1 MVSSKQLYKSV
12 KEIKDDKDD
21 AGDSSD
27 LTDSAEDTPIGCTVL
42 LNSPVS
48 ASHSPLPPLHCTTA
62 MFLSIVFLT
71 FIDATPVCLIGP

>member
-27 LTDSAEDTPIGCTVL
+27 LTDSAEDTPISCTVL
-42 LNSPVS
+42 ITPVS
-48 ASHSPLPPLHCTTA
+48 ASHSLLSLLSTA

-71 FIDATPVCLIGP
+71 SFDATPVCLIGA